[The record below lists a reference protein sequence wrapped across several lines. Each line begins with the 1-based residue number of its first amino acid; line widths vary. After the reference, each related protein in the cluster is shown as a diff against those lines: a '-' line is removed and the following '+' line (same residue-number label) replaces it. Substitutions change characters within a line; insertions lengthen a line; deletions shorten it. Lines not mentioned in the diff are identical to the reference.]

1 MSEMYSLI
9 DFGRM
14 IGDRARLDA
23 YAAALRRV
31 VRPDSTVLDIGA
43 GTGIMSLL
51 ACQAGA
57 RRVYAVEPSGA
68 VQILVDAARDNGFA
82 DRVVVLQQ
90 RSTEVTLPERADVIV
105 SDLRGVLPPHAT
117 HFADLVDARRRLL
130 SPAGRLLP
138 TSDSL
143 WLAVISAPEA
153 FERRRSVWQSDPHG
167 LTLRSAQRFID
178 NELEKYRAGPDQL
191 LCEPVLWANLDYP
204 TLTDP
209 AVRSS
214 GTCVITKG
222 GLAHGLLA
230 WFDTVLVEG
239 IGYSNAPGG
248 PVDIYG
254 QILFSWPEEVTL
266 QVGDRVAFSL
276 RADPIGSDYLWT
288 WTTEVG
294 RRDGDSTAV
303 TRFRQSTFKAF
314 KPSRDSLRKR
324 TSTFAPALSAA
335 GAEAL
340 QVLEGMQ
347 AGRTIGEIAGHL
359 LAAHPDRFPS
369 LDHAHGFVAELA
381 QRYGE

>member
-1 MSEMYSLI
+1 MSEIYSLS
-9 DFGRM
+9 DFGKM
-14 IGDRARLDA
+14 IGDRARLDS

-31 VRPDSTVLDIGA
+31 VTPDSIVLDIGA

-51 ACQAGA
+51 ACKAGA

-68 VQILVDAARDNGFA
+68 VQILIDAARDNGFA

-130 SPAGRLLP
+130 APAGRLLP

-153 FERRRSVWQSDPHG
+153 FARRRSVWQSDPHG
-167 LTLRSAQRFID
+167 LTLRSARRFID

-191 LCEPVLWANLDYP
+191 LCEPVRWANLDYP

-209 AVRSS
+209 AVRGS

-239 IGYSNAPGG
+239 TGYSNAPGT
-248 PVDIYG
+248 PVHIYG
-254 QILFSWPEEVTL
+254 QILLSWPDEVAL
-266 QVGDRVAFSL
+266 QVGDRIAFEV
-276 RADPIGSDYLWT
+276 RADPIGSDHVWT
-288 WTTEVG
+288 WTTEIG
-294 RRDGDSTAV
+294 RRDGDSTTV
-303 TRFRQSTFKAF
+303 RRFQQSTFKAF
-314 KPSRDSLRKR
+314 QPSRDSLRKR

-340 QVLEGMQ
+340 KVLEGMQ
-347 AGRTIGEIAGHL
+347 AGRTIGEIARQL